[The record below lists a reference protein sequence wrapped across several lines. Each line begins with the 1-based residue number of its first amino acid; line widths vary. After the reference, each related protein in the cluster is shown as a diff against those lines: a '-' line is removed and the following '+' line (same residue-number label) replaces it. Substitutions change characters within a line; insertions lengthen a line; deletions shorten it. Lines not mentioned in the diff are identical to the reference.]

1 MTKGKTIFVSI
12 LLIVSSLL
20 IYFLMKGN
28 TIKPDNELID
38 FFSGF
43 LFGVGIVILIQ
54 TLIKK
59 KDMKV

>member
-12 LLIVSSLL
+12 LLILSALL
-20 IYFLMKGN
+20 IRFLMKDN
-28 TIKPDNELID
+28 TIKLDHELIG

-54 TLIKK
+54 SLLKRKI
-59 KDMKV
+59 